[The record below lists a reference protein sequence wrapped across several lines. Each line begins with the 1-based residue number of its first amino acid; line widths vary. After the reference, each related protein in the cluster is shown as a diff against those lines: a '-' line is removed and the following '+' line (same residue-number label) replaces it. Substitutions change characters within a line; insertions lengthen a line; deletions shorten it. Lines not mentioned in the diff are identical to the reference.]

1 MKPVKAVA
9 ALLVWLVV
17 AGLVYYAAVAGMSGL
32 GLVAFAVLPMV
43 LAIAVTVKIMGS
55 NGGNGS

>member
-1 MKPVKAVA
+1 MRAAKAFAV
-9 ALLVWLVV
+9 LLVWLVV
-17 AGLVYYAAVAGMSGL
+17 AVLVFYANVAGMSGL

-43 LAIAVTVKIMGS
+43 LAIAVTAKIMGS